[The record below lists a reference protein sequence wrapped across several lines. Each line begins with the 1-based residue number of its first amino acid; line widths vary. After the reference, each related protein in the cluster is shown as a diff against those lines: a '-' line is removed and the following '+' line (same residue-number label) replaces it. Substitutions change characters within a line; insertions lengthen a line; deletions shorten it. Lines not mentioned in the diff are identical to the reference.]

1 MKTSSIYL
9 QNLTDEDFIKLYYF
23 MNLMRQFENSVLN
36 LYRQGKIVGGVYS
49 GMGNEATAIGS
60 AYALISTDYLF
71 PMHRDSGAHFVKGQ
85 NLRTMMLQYLG
96 KADSPTKGRDGSGHY
111 ADPKLRIY
119 GNISHLGAMIPVA
132 AGVALAIKYKNEN
145 NVVLNYIGEGGSNV
159 GDFHEALAFASV
171 LKLPLVLII
180 ENNQYAYSTPVYKQT
195 IARQFSDRAIGYG
208 IPGVTIDG
216 TDVLEVYSVCKE
228 AIERARRG
236 EGPSII
242 ESVTMRMQGHAA
254 YDDAWYVPKAEL
266 EKWREK
272 DPIEKFEKFLL
283 DKNILNK
290 SLKKEILVKI
300 KSEIEDAVNF
310 AINAPDPSPT
320 ENLFKVFM
328 EIN

>member
-1 MKTSSIYL
+1 MQTSSIYL
-9 QNLTDEDFIKLYYF
+9 QNLTDKDYLKLYYF
-23 MNLMRQFENSVLN
+23 MSLMRQFENSILN
-36 LYRQGKIVGGVYS
+36 LYRQGRIVGGVYS

-60 AYALISTDYLF
+60 AFALDSNDYLF

-96 KADSPTKGRDGSGHY
+96 RADSPTKGRDGSGHY
-111 ADPKLRIY
+111 ADPILRIY

-132 AGVALAIKYKNEN
+132 AGVALAIKYRNEKS
-145 NVVLNYIGEGGSNV
+145 VVLNYIGEGGSNV
-159 GDFHEALAFASV
+159 GDFHEALAFSSV
-171 LKLPLVLII
+171 LKLPLILII

-228 AIERARRG
+228 AVERARRG

-254 YDDAWYVPKAEL
+254 YDDAWYVPKSEL
-266 EKWREK
+266 EKWRQKE
-272 DPIEKFEKFLL
+272 PIERYESLL
-283 DKNILNK
+283 FDKKILNESIKNEILNK
-290 SLKKEILVKI
+290 IN
-300 KSEIEDAVNF
+300 SEIQDALNF
-310 AINAPDPSPT
+310 ALNAPLPKPS
-320 ENLFKVFM
+320 EELFKVFL
-328 EIN
+328 EKD